1 MNRTFPASL
10 PRSRTPGTLT
20 GTAPIPVITSRSG
33 RWPCRTDRAPPS
45 SVRFPEWASSNTE
58 RSASTACWIRSRPS
72 ARGMSVSGSAE
83 NPCGSGK
90 AVRVVVVRWH
100 ILFSARMAAP
110 QQRHDM
116 PPIRGHHRLSTI
128 SPRMAGKFG
137 VYITDPPISYALQQR
152 QTDVDKPLHHKIPR
166 RIRGPDRAYFVEKVV
181 GFGAFMRAAGL
192 IFLGSPRLARLVIL
206 RWLPLA

>member
-33 RWPCRTDRAPPS
+33 RGPCRTDRAPPS

-90 AVRVVVVRWH
+90 AARNRPLRQSEKRFNKQISKRRFRVEQCLGTMKR
-100 ILFSARMAAP
+100 LFGRHRARCFGVARTHAQMVMATIA
-110 QQRHDM
+110 QNLLKAANRITLIQKT
-116 PPIRGHHRLSTI
+116 PPI
-128 SPRMAGKFG
+128 A
-137 VYITDPPISYALQQR
+137 
-152 QTDVDKPLHHKIPR
+152 
-166 RIRGPDRAYFVEKVV
+166 
-181 GFGAFMRAAGL
+181 
-192 IFLGSPRLARLVIL
+192 
-206 RWLPLA
+206 

>member
-58 RSASTACWIRSRPS
+58 RSASTACWIRSRPPT
-72 ARGMSVSGSAE
+72 RRMSVSGSAE

-100 ILFSARMAAP
+100 ILFSARMTAP

-116 PPIRGHHRLSTI
+116 PPIRGHHKLSTI
-128 SPRMAGKFG
+128 SPSMIKR
-137 VYITDPPISYALQQR
+137 
-152 QTDVDKPLHHKIPR
+152 
-166 RIRGPDRAYFVEKVV
+166 
-181 GFGAFMRAAGL
+181 
-192 IFLGSPRLARLVIL
+192 SPRGDHPRCRVRFVFTAVSSIKTKCSGCAATAGRRCRNQSSRCHLIPLRGDAR
-206 RWLPLA
+206 